1 VKVAFIADIHAN
13 FPALCTALDVA
24 ARAGAGSV
32 VAAGDLV
39 GSGPHPVEVVRLL
52 MQRGVR
58 AISGNVERKVL
69 ELLAGSEKLKPLL
82 KKRRSGHLAWTALRL
97 ADAERAWLTALP
109 PQLDLVFAGVAV
121 RVVHGSARSDEEYVF
136 PSVTRRALAP
146 MAGEPTPDVLV
157 CGHSHIPFTRR
168 LGHLRVV
175 NCGSVGRPVD
185 GDARGALAIVDFDAA
200 PLVRATIVRFIYP
213 VAETARDLAA
223 RGVPGA
229 LPEELELGIKRRG
242 V

>member
-1 VKVAFIADIHAN
+1 MKVAFIADVHAN

-24 ARAGAGSV
+24 VRAGAGTV

-58 AISGNVERKVL
+58 AIGGNVERKVL
-69 ELLAGSEKLKPLL
+69 ELIDSGKKLKYRLER
-82 KKRRSGHLAWTALRL
+82 KRSGHLAWAALQL
-97 ADAERAWLTALP
+97 GEAERAWLAELP
-109 PQLDLVFAGVAV
+109 DRLDLSFAGVAV

-136 PSVTRRALAP
+136 PSVTARALAG
-146 MAGEPTPDVLV
+146 MAGDPRPAVLV

-168 LGHLRVV
+168 VGGVRVV

-185 GDARGALAIVDFDAA
+185 GDPRGALAIVDFGAA
-200 PLVRATIVRFIYP
+200 PLVRATIVRFAYP
-213 VAETARDLAA
+213 VAETMRDLAA

-229 LPEELELGIKRRG
+229 VPEELERG
-242 V
+242 VKRKGV

>member
-1 VKVAFIADIHAN
+1 MKIAFIADVHAN
-13 FPALCTALDVA
+13 FPALCAALETA
-24 ARAGAGSV
+24 ARLGAGTV

-52 MQRGVR
+52 RQRGVR
-58 AISGNVERKVL
+58 AIRGNVDRKVL
-69 ELLAGSEKLKPLL
+69 ELLASGKKLKGRLER
-82 KKRRSGHLAWTALRL
+82 KRSGHLAWTALQL
-97 ADAERAWLTALP
+97 GEAERTWLAELP
-109 PQLDLVFAGVAV
+109 DRLDLSLAGVAV

-136 PSVTRRALAP
+136 PSVTARALVA
-146 MAGEPTPDVLV
+146 MAGEPKPAVLV

-168 LGHLRVV
+168 VGGVRVV

-185 GDARGALAIVDFDAA
+185 GDPRGALAVVDFAAA
-200 PLVRATIVRFIYP
+200 PAVRAKIIRFAYP
-213 VAETARDLAA
+213 VAETARDCAV

-229 LPEELELGIKRRG
+229 VPEELELGIKRKG

>member
-1 VKVAFIADIHAN
+1 VRVAFLSDVHAN
-13 FPALCTALDVA
+13 FPALCAALETAQRL
-24 ARAGAGSV
+24 GATSV

-58 AISGNVERKVL
+58 AVRGNVERKVL
-69 ELLAGSEKLKPLL
+69 DLARGGKKLKRLL
-82 KKRRSGHLAWTALRL
+82 EKRRTGHLAWTAMQLG
-97 ADAERAWLTALP
+97 EPEIAWLAALP
-109 PQLDLVFAGVAV
+109 ERLDLTLGGAAV
-121 RVVHGSARSDEEYVF
+121 RVVHGSARGDDEYVY
-136 PSVTRRALAP
+136 PSVTASVLPA
-146 MAGEPTPDVLV
+146 MAGDPRPHLLI

-168 LGHLRVV
+168 IAGIRVV

-185 GDARGALAIVDFDAA
+185 GDPRGSLAIVDLGDGSPRAL
-200 PLVRATIVRFIYP
+200 LVRFAYP
-213 VAETARDLAA
+213 VEETMRDLAA

-229 LPEELELGIKRRG
+229 VGDELERGIKRKG

>member
-1 VKVAFIADIHAN
+1 MKVAFVADVHAN
-13 FPALCTALDVA
+13 FPALVVALDVA
-24 ARAGAGSV
+24 ARLGAGTV

-58 AISGNVERKVL
+58 AIRGNVERKVL
-69 ELLAGSEKLKPLL
+69 ALIAGGKKLAGRLDR
-82 KKRRSGHLAWTALRL
+82 KRTGHLAWTALRL
-97 ADAERAWLTALP
+97 GEGERTWLAALP
-109 PQLDLVFAGVAV
+109 DCLDLSFAGVAV
-121 RVVHGSARSDEEYVF
+121 RVVHGSARSDEDYVF
-136 PSVTRRALAP
+136 PSVTARALAGFV
-146 MAGEPTPDVLV
+146 GEPRPAVLV

-168 LGHLRVV
+168 VGGVRVV

-185 GDARGALAIVDFDAA
+185 GDPRGALAILDFAAA
-200 PLVRATIVRFIYP
+200 PRVRATIVRFAYP
-213 VAETARDLAA
+213 VADIARDLVA

-229 LPEELELGIKRRG
+229 VPAEIELGIKRRG